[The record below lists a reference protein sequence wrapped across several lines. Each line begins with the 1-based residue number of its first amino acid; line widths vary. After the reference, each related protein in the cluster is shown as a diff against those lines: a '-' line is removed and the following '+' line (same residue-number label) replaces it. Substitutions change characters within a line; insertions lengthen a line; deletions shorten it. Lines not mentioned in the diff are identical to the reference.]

1 MYVADFVRALLLFFF
16 YCFCHCGRLIQRGGG
31 ISTLLAT
38 QTASVVRV
46 YEGLQRPRL
55 AAFGLVARQK
65 CTPASDNFL
74 FKYCFAFFS
83 FQVSMG
89 FVSGR
94 TPIFSTG
101 FQIALQRVV
110 FKLSSELESQRIGNQ
125 AHRFCRQRSC
135 EKATELCGN
144 GRRLVVRCT

>member
-55 AAFGLVARQK
+55 AAFGLVARKK

-74 FKYCFAFFS
+74 FKYCFAFFFFS
-83 FQVSMG
+83 GVHGIRQWTDTDIFDG
-89 FVSGR
+89 FSN
-94 TPIFSTG
+94 
-101 FQIALQRVV
+101 
-110 FKLSSELESQRIGNQ
+110 RITTCC
-125 AHRFCRQRSC
+125 F
-135 EKATELCGN
+135 
-144 GRRLVVRCT
+144 